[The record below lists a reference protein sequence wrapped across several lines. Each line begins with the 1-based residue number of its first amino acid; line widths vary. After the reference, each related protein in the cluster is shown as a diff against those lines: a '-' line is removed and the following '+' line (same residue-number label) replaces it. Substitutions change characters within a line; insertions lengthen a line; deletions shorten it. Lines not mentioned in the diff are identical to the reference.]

1 MHSSG
6 SDTPREK
13 EYEREDISNL
23 TKAKSKGG
31 GGVSASWRSQNG
43 VSRPSWTGSGGQD
56 GVFERANTG
65 QEGPEGESNLAIP
78 GSKTEGL
85 QNQGTKAPKVKVQI
99 NRKSSSSR

>member
-56 GVFERANTG
+56 GVFGRANTG
-65 QEGPEGESNLAIP
+65 QEGPERGVKSPHSGGQDRGGAEP
-78 GSKTEGL
+78 KDQGPKREGP
-85 QNQGTKAPKVKVQI
+85 N
-99 NRKSSSSR
+99 